1 MFTIDLLKGKGV
13 PAKTGPEGVAIVVA
27 AFAVPLII
35 ALVMLGGF
43 LRSRIVISIQ
53 TGAIANYDAKIIQLA
68 DAVQLQKSFENEKN
82 IVNCSLA
89 EVASN
94 IGGHIQWS
102 PVLVA
107 LVENM
112 PGPVFLTQLDVK
124 QNNVKVKMP
133 QKDDPKKTIETQVPA
148 KTLQMSL
155 FGSSQAGCDK
165 EVRDF
170 RVQQFPLRASSSS
183 KTLKLHSRSANL
195 KKRIPFLTKS
205 TLFLNHDYKNYY
217 ETGL

>member
-13 PAKTGPEGVAIVVA
+13 PAKIGPEGVAVAVVA
-27 AFAVPLII
+27 LAVPLII

-43 LRSRIVISIQ
+43 LRNRIVISIQ
-53 TGAIANYDAKIIQLA
+53 TGAIANYDAKITQLA
-68 DAVQLQKSFENEKN
+68 DVVQFQKSFENEKN
-82 IVNCSLA
+82 TVNNSLA

-102 PVLVA
+102 PVLVT

-112 PGPVFLTQLDVK
+112 PGPVFLTKLDVK
-124 QNNVKVKMP
+124 QDSVKVKMP
-133 QKDDPKKTIETQVPA
+133 QKDDPKKTIETQVPV

-155 FGSSQAGCDK
+155 LGSSPAGCDK

-170 RVQQFPLRASSSS
+170 RDRLRAVIPAA
-183 KTLKLHSRSANL
+183 SRQQLEDVKVAQQVGKFEEKDAVS
-195 KKRIPFLTKS
+195 
-205 TLFLNHDYKNYY
+205 Y
-217 ETGL
+217 EIDFIFKPRL

>member
-13 PAKTGPEGVAIVVA
+13 PAKIGPQGVAVA
-27 AFAVPLII
+27 AVAFAVPLII

-43 LRSRIVISIQ
+43 LRNRVVISIQ
-53 TGAIANYDAKIIQLA
+53 TDAIANYDAKIIQLA

-82 IVNCSLA
+82 TVNSSLA

-102 PVLVA
+102 PVLVT

-112 PGPVFLTQLDVK
+112 PGPVFLTKLDVK
-124 QNNVKVKMP
+124 QNSVKVKMP

-148 KTLQMSL
+148 NTLQMNL
-155 FGSSQAGCDK
+155 LGSSPAGCDK

-170 RVQQFPLRASSSS
+170 RDRLRAVIPAA
-183 KTLKLHSRSANL
+183 SRQQLEDIKVAQQVGKFEEKDTVS
-195 KKRIPFLTKS
+195 
-205 TLFLNHDYKNYY
+205 Y
-217 ETGL
+217 EINFIFKPRL

>member
-13 PAKTGPEGVAIVVA
+13 PAQIGPQGVAVAVV

-35 ALVMLGGF
+35 AMVMLGGF
-43 LRSRIVISIQ
+43 LRNKIAISIQ
-53 TGAIANYDAKIIQLA
+53 TGAIANYDAKISQLA

-82 IVNCSLA
+82 AVNSSLA

-94 IGGHIQWS
+94 IGGRIQWS
-102 PVLVA
+102 PVLVT

-112 PGPVFLTQLDVK
+112 PGPVFLTKLDVK
-124 QNNVKVKMP
+124 QDSVKVKMP

-155 FGSSQAGCDK
+155 LGSSPAGCDK
-165 EVRDF
+165 DVRDF
-170 RVQQFPLRASSSS
+170 RDRLRTAIPVASRQQLEDIKVAQQVGKFEEKDAVS
-183 KTLKLHSRSANL
+183 
-195 KKRIPFLTKS
+195 
-205 TLFLNHDYKNYY
+205 Y
-217 ETGL
+217 EINFIFKPQL

>member
-13 PAKTGPEGVAIVVA
+13 PAKVGPQGIAVAAV

-35 ALVMLGGF
+35 AMVMLGSF
-43 LRSRIVISIQ
+43 FRNRIAISIQ
-53 TGAIANYDAKIIQLA
+53 TGEIANYDAKITQLA
-68 DAVQLQKSFENEKN
+68 DAVQLQNALENEKN
-82 IVNCSLA
+82 AVNNSLA

-102 PVLVA
+102 PVLVT

-112 PGPVFLTQLDVK
+112 PGPVFLTKLDVK
-124 QNNVKVKMP
+124 QNSVKVKMP

-148 KTLQMSL
+148 KTLQMNL
-155 FGSSQAGCDK
+155 LGSSQAGCDK

-170 RVQQFPLRASSSS
+170 RDRLRTAIPAVSRQQLEDIKVAQQVGKAEGREDVS
-183 KTLKLHSRSANL
+183 
-195 KKRIPFLTKS
+195 
-205 TLFLNHDYKNYY
+205 Y
-217 ETGL
+217 EINFIFKPRL

>member
-13 PAKTGPEGVAIVVA
+13 PAQIGPQGVAVAVV

-43 LRSRIVISIQ
+43 LRNRVVISIQ
-53 TGAIANYDAKIIQLA
+53 TDAIANYDAKIIQLA

-82 IVNCSLA
+82 AVNSLLA

-102 PVLVA
+102 PVLVT

-112 PGPVFLTQLDVK
+112 PGPVFLTKLDVK
-124 QNNVKVKMP
+124 QDSVKVKMP
-133 QKDDPKKTIETQVPA
+133 QKDDPKKTIETQVPV

-155 FGSSQAGCDK
+155 LGSSPAGCDK

-170 RVQQFPLRASSSS
+170 RDRLRVAIPAASRQQLEDIKVAQQVGKFEEKDAVS
-183 KTLKLHSRSANL
+183 
-195 KKRIPFLTKS
+195 
-205 TLFLNHDYKNYY
+205 Y
-217 ETGL
+217 EMNFIFKPRL

>member
-13 PAKTGPEGVAIVVA
+13 PAKIGPEDVAVA
-27 AFAVPLII
+27 AVAFVVPLII

-43 LRSRIVISIQ
+43 LHNRIVISIQ
-53 TGAIANYDAKIIQLA
+53 TAAMANYDAKINQLA

-82 IVNCSLA
+82 AVNSSLA

-102 PVLVA
+102 PVLVT

-112 PGPVFLTQLDVK
+112 PGPVFLTKLDVK
-124 QNNVKVKMP
+124 QNSVKVKMP

-155 FGSSQAGCDK
+155 LGSSPAGCDK

-170 RVQQFPLRASSSS
+170 RDRLRAVIPAA
-183 KTLKLHSRSANL
+183 SRQQLEDIKVAQQVGKFEEKDAVS
-195 KKRIPFLTKS
+195 
-205 TLFLNHDYKNYY
+205 Y
-217 ETGL
+217 EINFIFKPRL

>member
-13 PAKTGPEGVAIVVA
+13 PAKTCPEGVAIVVV

-35 ALVMLGGF
+35 ALVMLCGF
-43 LRSRIVISIQ
+43 LRNRIVISIQ
-53 TGAIANYDAKIIQLA
+53 TGAIANYDEKIIQLA

-82 IVNCSLA
+82 TVNSLLA

-94 IGGHIQWS
+94 ISGHIQWS
-102 PVLVA
+102 PVLVT

-112 PGPVFLTQLDVK
+112 PGSVFLTQLDVK
-124 QNNVKVKMP
+124 QDNVKVKMP
-133 QKDDPKKTIETQVPA
+133 QKDDPKKIIETMVPA

-155 FGSSQAGCDK
+155 LGSSPAGCDK

-170 RVQQFPLRASSSS
+170 RDRLGAAIPAASRQPLEDIKVAQQVAKFEEKDAVS
-183 KTLKLHSRSANL
+183 
-195 KKRIPFLTKS
+195 
-205 TLFLNHDYKNYY
+205 YKIDFIFKPR
-217 ETGL
+217 L

>member
-13 PAKTGPEGVAIVVA
+13 PAQIGPQGVAVAVVA
-27 AFAVPLII
+27 LAVPLII

-43 LRSRIVISIQ
+43 LRNRVVISIQ
-53 TGAIANYDAKIIQLA
+53 TDAIANYDAKIIQLA

-82 IVNCSLA
+82 AVNSLLA

-102 PVLVA
+102 PVLVT

-112 PGPVFLTQLDVK
+112 PGPVFLTKLDVK
-124 QNNVKVKMP
+124 QNSVKVKMP

-148 KTLQMSL
+148 KTLQMNL
-155 FGSSQAGCDK
+155 LGSSPAGCDK

-170 RVQQFPLRASSSS
+170 RDRLRAAIPAA
-183 KTLKLHSRSANL
+183 SRQQLEDIKVAQQVGKFEEKDAVS
-195 KKRIPFLTKS
+195 
-205 TLFLNHDYKNYY
+205 Y
-217 ETGL
+217 EINFIFKPRL

>member
-170 RVQQFPLRASSSS
+170 RDRLRAAIPVAS
-183 KTLKLHSRSANL
+183 KQQLEDIKVAQQVGKFEEKDTVS
-195 KKRIPFLTKS
+195 
-205 TLFLNHDYKNYY
+205 Y
-217 ETGL
+217 EINFIFKPRL

>member
-13 PAKTGPEGVAIVVA
+13 PAKTGPEGIAVAAV

-35 ALVMLGGF
+35 AIIMLGGF
-43 LRSRIVISIQ
+43 FRNRIVISIQ
-53 TGAIANYDAKIIQLA
+53 TGAISNYDAKIIQLA

-82 IVNCSLA
+82 TVNNSLA

-102 PVLVA
+102 PVLVT

-112 PGPVFLTQLDVK
+112 PGPVFLTKLDVK
-124 QNNVKVKMP
+124 QNSVKVKMP
-133 QKDDPKKTIETQVPA
+133 QKDDPKKTIETQVQA
-148 KTLQMSL
+148 NTLQMNL
-155 FGSSQAGCDK
+155 LGSSPTGCDK

-170 RVQQFPLRASSSS
+170 RDRLSATIPAAGRQQLEDIKVAQQVGKFEEQDAVS
-183 KTLKLHSRSANL
+183 
-195 KKRIPFLTKS
+195 
-205 TLFLNHDYKNYY
+205 Y
-217 ETGL
+217 E